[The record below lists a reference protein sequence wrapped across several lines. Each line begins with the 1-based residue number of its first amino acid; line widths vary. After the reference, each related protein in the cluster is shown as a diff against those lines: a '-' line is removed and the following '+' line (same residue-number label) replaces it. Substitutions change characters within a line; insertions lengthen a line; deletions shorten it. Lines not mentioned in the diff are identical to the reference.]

1 MPRLAGAIRDGLTV
15 PELSMH
21 AWAQVTGQTTA
32 AISGSQ
38 NVSSLSDNGVGDF
51 TVTWAIPFDTAS
63 SYAILLTSSYGG
75 STITHEFQ
83 ACQTQAAAS
92 ARTLFRNYASQ
103 AASDPDLFTIG
114 AVGEF

>member
-1 MPRLAGAIRDGLTV
+1 MLRALGAIRDGATV
-15 PELSMH
+15 PDLSVH
-21 AWAQVTGQTTA
+21 AWVQVTGQTTA

-38 NVSSLSDNGVGDF
+38 NVSSLSDNGTGDF
-51 TVTWAIPFDTAS
+51 TITWAIPFDTAS
-63 SYAILLTSSYGG
+63 SYAIMLTSSYGG
-75 STITHEFQ
+75 SNITHEFQ

-92 ARTLFRNYASQ
+92 VRTLFRNYAAQ